1 MTMTRIKRAGKVA
14 AIGLLYVALSGG
26 AALAQNNADLEVD
39 NKSFTGMTNS
49 FTNVV
54 KDGRTYFENFFGAAK
69 ETGSNLVDDGKVIF
83 NRVKKQVQ
91 DAIN

>member
-1 MTMTRIKRAGKVA
+1 MSKNTFERVRSVA
-14 AIGLLYVALSGG
+14 AIGLVYVALNSG
-26 AALAQNNADLEVD
+26 AALAQNNADAAVD

-54 KDGRTYFENFFGAAK
+54 KDGRSYFEDFFGAAK
-69 ETGSNLVDDGKVIF
+69 ETGSNLLDDGKDIF
-83 NRVKKQVQ
+83 NRVKRQVQ